1 MSKSTRQQTLQSMSE
16 LDINSYMKSNPL
28 WGGVFANDEL
38 KRPDPRKIYIL
49 NLENSDESGSHWTLL
64 YAGQYYDPFG
74 VVPTKEIAPFVK
86 SYNKED
92 YQGFSKASCG
102 YFALYAADNL
112 TAGRPAYQGLIPGKP
127 QYNEDIL
134 KKYFY

>member
-1 MSKSTRQQTLQSMSE
+1 MSE
-16 LDINSYMKSNPL
+16 LDIDAYMRSNPL
-28 WGGVFANDEL
+28 WGGVLANDEL
-38 KRPDPRKIYIL
+38 KKPDPRKIYIL

-64 YAGQYYDPFG
+64 YAGQYFDPFG
-74 VVPTKEIAPFVK
+74 VVPTKKIAPFVR
-86 SYNKED
+86 SYNREE

-112 TAGRPAYQGLIPGKP
+112 TAGRPAYLGMQPNHP
-127 QYNEDIL
+127 QYNEDLL